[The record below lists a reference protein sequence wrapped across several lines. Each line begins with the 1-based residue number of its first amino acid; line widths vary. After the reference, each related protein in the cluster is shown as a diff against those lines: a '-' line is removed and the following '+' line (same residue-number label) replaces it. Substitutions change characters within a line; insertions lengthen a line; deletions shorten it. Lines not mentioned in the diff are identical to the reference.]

1 MLLCRDGRHAD
12 PDTCMHVPVGSLFW
26 CEHQHASCDCVGIGH
41 ERLRGSNKVLNLKL
55 LVVPTPSAQH
65 VSSACLATGLHSSHV
80 LPHSCLGAQYKDQ
93 LAKYKQD
100 ANDAMDN
107 VKRRDH
113 LEDIT
118 IDPKELTHK
127 LGAKK

>member
-1 MLLCRDGRHAD
+1 MPRR
-12 PDTCMHVPVGSLFW
+12 
-26 CEHQHASCDCVGIGH
+26 
-41 ERLRGSNKVLNLKL
+41 
-55 LVVPTPSAQH
+55 
-65 VSSACLATGLHSSHV
+65 
-80 LPHSCLGAQYKDQ
+80 AQYKDQ

-127 LGAKK
+127 LGAGSKK